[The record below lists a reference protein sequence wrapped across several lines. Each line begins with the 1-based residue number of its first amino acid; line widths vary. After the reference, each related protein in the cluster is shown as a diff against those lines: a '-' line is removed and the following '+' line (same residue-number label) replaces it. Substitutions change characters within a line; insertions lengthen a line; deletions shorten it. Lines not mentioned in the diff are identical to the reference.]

1 MHHHNC
7 ILKQLVHLYNRN
19 KLHNI
24 MLTCII
30 LHNMI
35 VKDDMEDNLD
45 LNEASSIVIIEDME
59 LSLDQYVWF
68 RSVLEKRQ

>member
-1 MHHHNC
+1 
-7 ILKQLVHLYNRN
+7 
-19 KLHNI
+19 
-24 MLTCII
+24 
-30 LHNMI
+30 MI